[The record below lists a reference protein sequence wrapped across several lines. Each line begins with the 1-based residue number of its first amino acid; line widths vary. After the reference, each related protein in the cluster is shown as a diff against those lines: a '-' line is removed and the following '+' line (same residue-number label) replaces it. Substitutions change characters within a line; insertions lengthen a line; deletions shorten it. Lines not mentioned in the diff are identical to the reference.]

1 MNSAGSQKDR
11 VEQTASFLEL
21 KIELA
26 RASNVSSHTMPH
38 DHEHHGRPPRI
49 LLATEY
55 PVEQATR

>member
-1 MNSAGSQKDR
+1 MNSAGSLKDR

-38 DHEHHGRPPRI
+38 EHAQMVHS
-49 LLATEY
+49 
-55 PVEQATR
+55 